1 MCQKCIQWTLDEKHA
16 FLRQA
21 LEVRL
26 VSLQLE
32 VGNYKGALS
41 VGQPLLKE
49 LKRLDDKSLLVE
61 VQLMESRCYYAL
73 SNYPKS
79 RCAPPRRAAHAHAS
93 AGLRSCLRARRP
105 TASTARPSCKLRSTS
120 SPVRPV

>member
-1 MCQKCIQWTLDEKHA
+1 MQVKVCQDCIEWTQEEKHA

-32 VGNYKGALS
+32 VGNYRGALA

-49 LKRLDDKSLLVE
+49 LKRLDDKALLVE
-61 VQLMESRCYYAL
+61 VCRCVRACVC
-73 SNYPKS
+73 SGNTQH
-79 RCAPPRRAAHAHAS
+79 RCS
-93 AGLRSCLRARRP
+93 
-105 TASTARPSCKLRSTS
+105 
-120 SPVRPV
+120 

>member
-1 MCQKCIQWTLDEKHA
+1 MCQDCIQWTLDEKHA

-21 LEVRL
+21 LEVFLCFRPSPHCSHITQVRL

-32 VGNYKGALS
+32 VGNFKGALA

-61 VQLMESRCYYAL
+61 VLGF
-73 SNYPKS
+73 
-79 RCAPPRRAAHAHAS
+79 H
-93 AGLRSCLRARRP
+93 
-105 TASTARPSCKLRSTS
+105 TSTMAFNKYRLFFFF
-120 SPVRPV
+120 